1 LESRFFPNTLGLRY
15 PSSVVPMISRGAL
28 LALVTKVRVLLVSM
42 LLVGL
47 LVLVVQIVA
56 QADPMVATYYANK
69 YTGKPTASGQPYDPY
84 SLTAAHP
91 SLPFGTKLSVS
102 YAGKSVIVT
111 INDRLPYESDSNLDL
126 SWAAAQALGLTQVG
140 TAVVDAVVVVPT
152 QPTPS
157 P

>member
-1 LESRFFPNTLGLRY
+1 
-15 PSSVVPMISRGAL
+15 

-69 YTGKPTASGQPYDPY
+69 YAGKPTASGQPYDPY

-111 INDRLPYESDSNLDL
+111 INDRLPYESASDLDL

>member
-1 LESRFFPNTLGLRY
+1 
-15 PSSVVPMISRGAL
+15 

-69 YTGKPTASGQPYDPY
+69 YAGKPTASGQPYDPY

-91 SLPFGTKLSVS
+91 SLPSGTKLSVS
-102 YAGKSVIVT
+102 YGGKSVIVT
-111 INDRLPYESDSNLDL
+111 IYDRLPYGSDSDLDL
-126 SWAAAQALGLTQVG
+126 SWAAARDVGLMEVG
-140 TAVVDAVVVVPT
+140 TAVVDAAVVVPT
-152 QPTPS
+152 
-157 P
+157 

>member
-1 LESRFFPNTLGLRY
+1 
-15 PSSVVPMISRGAL
+15 M
-28 LALVTKVRVLLVSM
+28 ALVTKVRVLLVSM
-42 LLVGL
+42 LLASL

-69 YTGKPTASGQPYDPY
+69 YAGKPTASGQPYDPY

>member
-1 LESRFFPNTLGLRY
+1 
-15 PSSVVPMISRGAL
+15 
-28 LALVTKVRVLLVSM
+28 M
-42 LLVGL
+42 LLLGL
-47 LVLVVQIVA
+47 LVPAVQIVA

-69 YTGKPTASGQPYDPY
+69 YAGKPTASGQPYDPY

-111 INDRLPYESDSNLDL
+111 INDRLPSESDSNLDL

-140 TAVVDAVVVVPT
+140 TAVVDAVVAVPT
-152 QPTPS
+152 QSTPS